1 VKFWDSSALVPLCV
15 AQPTTQRARA
25 VHREDP
31 DVVVWWGSVIECAS
45 AISRVHR
52 DGFLSEKDVV
62 AAQATL
68 AHLRT
73 TWFEIQPGD
82 SVREQAIRL
91 LRLHPLR
98 AADALQLAAAGVD
111 GISGDRHVRHVR
123 RAASSGGGTRGAVG
137 ALRRSRSLESALVDN
152 SARSRSE

>member
-1 VKFWDSSALVPLCV
+1 MKFWDSSALVPLCV

-98 AADALQLAAAGVD
+98 AADALQLAAALEWTGSPATGTFVTFD
-111 GISGDRHVRHVR
+111 ERL
-123 RAASSGGGTRGAVG
+123 RAAAAREG
-137 ALRRSRSLESALVDN
+137 LSAP
-152 SARSRSE
+152 